1 MLLPGP
7 RTRKETRELLKKKLY
22 ESNTR
27 LKHSNIKEDVVM
39 RKRNLFVL
47 AVTFVWLVGIHTVLA
62 QKYEDKEHAELA
74 KALKG
79 VKLSLEKGLAAS
91 ESQGKPI
98 SGKFEVED
106 GKLQLSV
113 YTMKGDKFSEVIVD
127 DKSGKVAKTEAITS
141 GKDLT
146 AAKVQSEAM
155 AKAKSSLRSAT
166 EKAVKANKGFRAVS
180 VTPSLKDGHPV
191 AEITLVKDDEFKTAS
206 EKLD

>member
-1 MLLPGP
+1 MK
-7 RTRKETRELLKKKLY
+7 RTT
-22 ESNTR
+22 
-27 LKHSNIKEDVVM
+27 
-39 RKRNLFVL
+39 LFAL
-47 AVTFVWLVGIHTVLA
+47 AVTFVWLVGGSIVLA
-62 QKYEDKEHAELA
+62 QKYDDKEHVELA

-79 VKLSLEKGLAAS
+79 VKTSLETGLSAS

-127 DKSGKVAKTEAITS
+127 HKTGKVAKTEAIT
-141 GKDLT
+141 GGEDLT
-146 AAKVQSEAM
+146 AAKAQSGAM
-155 AKAKSSLRSAT
+155 AKAKLSLGSAT
-166 EKAVKANKGFRAVS
+166 EKAVKANQGYRAVS

-191 AEITLVKDDEFKTAS
+191 AEVTLVKDAEFKTAS